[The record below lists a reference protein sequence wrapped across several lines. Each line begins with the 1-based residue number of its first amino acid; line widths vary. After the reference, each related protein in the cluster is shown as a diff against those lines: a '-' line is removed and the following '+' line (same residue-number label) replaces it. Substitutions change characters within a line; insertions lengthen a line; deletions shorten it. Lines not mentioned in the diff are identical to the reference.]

1 MKLFTSTIAALVLLA
16 AIANG
21 DDVGQSEIDQQTQQT
36 QEYQVGQVSPAS
48 QVGQDSPDQE
58 SPVQQNDGTCT
69 LSGTYVNGTDV
80 SQCSSIIIDSLSVP
94 AGVMLDLTNV
104 TEGANIK
111 FQGTTT
117 FGPKVRVRRTY
128 PRFSLVSHSVVYLS
142 RV

>member
-21 DDVGQSEIDQQTQQT
+21 DDVGQSEIDQQTQ
-36 QEYQVGQVSPAS
+36 EYQVGQVSPAS

-58 SPVQQNDGTCT
+58 SPVQQDDGTCT

-104 TEGANIK
+104 TEGASIK

-117 FGPKVRVRRTY
+117 FGPKVSAKGLSTF
-128 PRFSLVSHSVVYLS
+128 FSCFSFCCLLL
-142 RV
+142 